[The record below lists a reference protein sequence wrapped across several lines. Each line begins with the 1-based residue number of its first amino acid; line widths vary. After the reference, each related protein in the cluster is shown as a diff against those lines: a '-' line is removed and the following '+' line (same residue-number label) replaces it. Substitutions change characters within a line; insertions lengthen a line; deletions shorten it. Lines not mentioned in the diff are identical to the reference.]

1 MVHNAYMNRD
11 ATITLRISASLKR
24 RLEARARKMRR
35 SLSSQVVHDLEVLM
49 EGMTAEGAPGKFL
62 GLYQGSRI
70 PTDAEIA
77 EVRSVMWR
85 ALGGKE

>member
-1 MVHNAYMNRD
+1 MVHNAYMIRD
-11 ATITLRISASLKR
+11 ATITLRIPAPLKR

-35 SLSSQVVHDLEVLM
+35 SLSSQIVHDLETLKK
-49 EGMTAEGAPGKFL
+49 GITPEGAAGKFL

-77 EVRSVMWR
+77 DVRSLMWGS
-85 ALGGKE
+85 LGGKE